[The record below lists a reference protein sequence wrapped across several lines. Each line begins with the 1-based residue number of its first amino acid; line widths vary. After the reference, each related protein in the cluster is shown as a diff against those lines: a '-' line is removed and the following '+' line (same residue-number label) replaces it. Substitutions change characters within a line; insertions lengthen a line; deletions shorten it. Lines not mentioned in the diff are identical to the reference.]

1 MWPRLHELLSSRSKI
16 RSEVFLT
23 PAVRLFSTVFL
34 PRRKMLISAMF
45 PRYKGLELFWRL
57 QVRWWLSK
65 WISKTQSVRIFGG
78 VGWAHGRSAK
88 QQRAGTLCKPLPL
101 LAHRII
107 VRIKKEMGK
116 YNVLSMRF
124 YAFIIVFE
132 IILWVPICVVI
143 SFITGVLKTVIS
155 FPRGSID

>member
-1 MWPRLHELLSSRSKI
+1 
-16 RSEVFLT
+16 
-23 PAVRLFSTVFL
+23 
-34 PRRKMLISAMF
+34 ML
-45 PRYKGLELFWRL
+45 
-57 QVRWWLSK
+57 
-65 WISKTQSVRIFGG
+65 
-78 VGWAHGRSAK
+78 
-88 QQRAGTLCKPLPL
+88 LPL

-143 SFITGVLKTVIS
+143 SFIIELLKTVIS